1 MSATP
6 SPLRATTAPVSE
18 PHRQPEAAQSL
29 GRRVGSIMLLQ
40 LTNPM
45 TLLGWPLI
53 ILGVIFLGNLAV
65 IVAVTQ
71 ASGATV
77 EVTVNGGVGFLW
89 VYTLVMVVLSVNQSF
104 PLALGYGATRRDY
117 LLGAGALYTALSV
130 FYALLLAGLAAI
142 ERATNYWGVG
152 LGFFE
157 ALPEWPW
164 YQVFLGHLLILVL
177 FASIGAATA
186 AIYVRWRAAGMYVF
200 WLGMSILLVG
210 TVVLL
215 STFDGW
221 PVIRDFFVTA
231 GVFGSLL
238 WSLVI
243 TAFSSAVAYVIL
255 RRATPTNT

>member
-1 MSATP
+1 MTATP
-6 SPLRATTAPVSE
+6 SPTTVSAEGARDRHAATT
-18 PHRQPEAAQSL
+18 L

-40 LTNPM
+40 LANPM

-53 ILGVIFLGNLAV
+53 ILAVIFLGNLA
-65 IVAVTQ
+65 IVTAVTQ
-71 ASGATV
+71 ASGGGA
-77 EVTVNGGVGFLW
+77 EFTVNGGVGFLW

-117 LLGAGALYTALSV
+117 LLGAGATYAALSV
-130 FYALLLAGLAAI
+130 VYALLLATLAEI
-142 ERATNYWGVG
+142 ERANNGWGVG
-152 LGFFE
+152 LGFFA

-164 YQVFLGHLLILVL
+164 HQVFLAHLLILVL

-186 AIYVRWRAAGMYVF
+186 AIYVRWRAPGMYVF
-200 WLGMSILLVG
+200 WLGLAI
-210 TVVLL
+210 VVVVAVILL

-221 PVIRDFFVTA
+221 FAVRDFFQGA
-231 GVFGSLL
+231 GVMGSLL

-243 TAFSSAVAYVIL
+243 TVLSSIAAYGIL